1 MTGTGGVED
10 PHVSK
15 SVFYTGQTSSSALQT
30 EDNLI
35 ETRLVPSS
43 VKSIQLNKEKNIVCS
58 LCDYTTHAKYYLN
71 EHFRYVHLKVKVI
84 CGQYLLS
91 LYLASY
97 IFISL

>member
-1 MTGTGGVED
+1 MSDITVGGGGVKD
-10 PHVSK
+10 IHVSK
-15 SVFYTGQTSSSALQT
+15 SVFYTGQTSASASALEG

-43 VKSIQLNKEKNIVCS
+43 VSSIKPNKEKNIVCS

-84 CGQYLLS
+84 W
-91 LYLASY
+91 LYK
-97 IFISL
+97 

>member
-1 MTGTGGVED
+1 MSSQPGDQSVNPSYRMSGLTGAGGVED

-15 SVFYTGQTSSSALQT
+15 SVFYTGQTSSSALEA

-71 EHFRYVHLKVKVI
+71 EHFRYVHLKV
-84 CGQYLLS
+84 
-91 LYLASY
+91 
-97 IFISL
+97 